1 MFRVVCF
8 ELATVSRISIL
19 RQEGKDGVVV
29 VVVVVGV
36 VGSRYVAR
44 EAGCLAVQQ

>member
-29 VVVVVGV
+29 VVVVGV